1 VAVFLDEIGRYSLAD
16 VESAVE
22 RGLDALGVDLSGK
35 RTAFIKPNLVIPTSP
50 RTAVVTHPVV
60 VEAIVNVLRRRG
72 LTSISMGDGPGVGLD
87 VESVFRATGYDK
99 LAQRL
104 GVELVNLNTAE
115 RRQKKWKYG
124 ELGVPTVALDADLY
138 VNVPKLKT
146 HGYTTVT
153 LAVKNHKGLLSE
165 PDKKRDHQL
174 GLHDPL
180 AQHSLIRPPD
190 LVVLDGI
197 TGVEGDGPLH
207 GRVVKSRVFAVGT
220 NMLEVD
226 FVAARLMGFD
236 PMKIEHLRLA
246 RELGAGAPDPEVLGS
261 APSRDFK
268 PANESFGRV
277 VNIYSWRDP
286 TACSMCIDSFS
297 GAVHLAARTP
307 KYWFTLVPK
316 LAYWGVFRKLH
327 IIQGKEA
334 KVPGQPGRVVCLGR
348 CTLGLAE
355 SEGLTH
361 LAGCPPTP
369 EEVAETLR
377 REL

>member
-1 VAVFLDEIGRYSLAD
+1 
-16 VESAVE
+16 
-22 RGLDALGVDLSGK
+22 
-35 RTAFIKPNLVIPTSP
+35 
-50 RTAVVTHPVV
+50 VV
-60 VEAIVNVLRRRG
+60 VEALVNVLRERG
-72 LTSISMGDGPGVGLD
+72 LTDVSMGDGPGVGLD
-87 VESVFRATGYDK
+87 VDEVFRVTGYGK
-99 LAQRL
+99 LAARL

-115 RRQKKWKYG
+115 RRKRQWKYG
-124 ELGVPTVALDADLY
+124 ELGVPALVEDTDLY
-138 VNVPKLKT
+138 INVPKLKT

-180 AQHSLIRPPD
+180 AQHASLRPPD
-190 LVVLDGI
+190 LVVLDGV

-207 GRVVKSRVFAVGT
+207 GKVVRSRVFAAGT

-226 FVAARLMGFD
+226 AVAARLMGFD
-236 PMKIEHLRLA
+236 PREIEHLRLA
-246 RELGAGAPDPEVLGS
+246 RELRVGSMDPEVIGS
-261 APSRDFK
+261 APSRKFE
-268 PANESFGRV
+268 PANEVFGRV

-297 GAVHLAARTP
+297 GAVHLAIRKP

-316 LAYWGVFRKLH
+316 LAYWGVFGKLH
-327 IIQGKEA
+327 IVQGKA
-334 KVPGQPGRVVCLGR
+334 ARVPNQPGRVVCLGQ
-348 CTLGLAE
+348 CTKGLADCE
-355 SEGLTH
+355 ALTH
-361 LAGCPPTP
+361 LPGCPPTP

>member
-1 VAVFLDEIGRYSLAD
+1 MAVFLDEVAHHRLDD
-16 VESAVE
+16 VQDAIE
-22 RGLDALGVDLSGK
+22 RALGALGADLSGK
-35 RTAFIKPNLVIPTSP
+35 RTAFIKPNLVIAASP
-50 RTAVVTHPVV
+50 KTAVVTHPVV
-60 VEAIVNVLRRRG
+60 VEALVNVLRKRG
-72 LTSISMGDGPGVGLD
+72 FTSIAMGDGPGVGLD
-87 VESVFRATGYDK
+87 VEEVFRVTGYSK
-99 LAQRL
+99 LAARL
-104 GVELVNLNTAE
+104 GIELVNLNTAE
-115 RRQKKWKYG
+115 RRKRKWKYG
-124 ELGVPTVALDADLY
+124 ELGVPAIVEDADLY
-138 VNVPKLKT
+138 INVPKLKT

-165 PDKKRDHQL
+165 SDKKRDHQL

-180 AQHSLIRPPD
+180 AQHASIRPPD
-190 LVVLDGI
+190 LIVLDGI

-207 GRVVKSRVFAVGT
+207 GKVVKSRVFAVGT

-226 FVAARLMGFD
+226 SVAARLMGFD
-236 PMKIEHLRLA
+236 PMKVEHLRLA
-246 RELGAGAPDPEVLGS
+246 YELGVGNMNPEVIGT
-261 APSRDFK
+261 APSRSFE

-297 GAVHLAARTP
+297 GAVHLAVRRP

-327 IIQGKEA
+327 IIQGKAA
-334 KVPGQPGRVVCLGR
+334 KIPDQPGRVVCLGQ
-348 CTLGLAE
+348 CTRGLAD
-355 SEGLTH
+355 SEALTH
-361 LAGCPPTP
+361 LGGCPPTP